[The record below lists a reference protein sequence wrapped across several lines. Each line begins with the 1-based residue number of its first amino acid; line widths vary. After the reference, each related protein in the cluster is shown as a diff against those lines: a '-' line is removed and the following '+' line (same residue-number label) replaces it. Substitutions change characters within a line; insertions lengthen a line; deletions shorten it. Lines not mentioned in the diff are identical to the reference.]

1 MSNQANAVISK
12 IISNQ
17 GNLTFIE
24 NEIAHFVMNKPD
36 FFTKNTITA
45 IAQEIGVS
53 ETSINRFCKKVGFKG
68 FNDFKIAIAQ
78 DTHYRNMNSKAQ
90 QRENISFAD
99 SLAFD
104 YNDLIMNTSALIEEE
119 DILKSVKMI
128 VKAKNIYIFG
138 VLSSWMAALELKQK
152 LSLVGINAFA
162 YNDSYNMK
170 LSASLS
176 TPDDLVIAITRSGS
190 VREIID
196 ALGLAHQN
204 NAQIITITS
213 YNSTSITQY
222 ANIKLIA
229 SDKLSVKNNAILS
242 EHITFLFV
250 IDLIF
255 GTLLNSDSRYMKK
268 KLNSDAVIESSQF
281 WKSEYM

>member
-1 MSNQANAVISK
+1 MSNQANAVMAK
-12 IISNQ
+12 IISNK

-24 NEIAHFVMNKPD
+24 NEIAQFAMSNSE
-36 FFTKNTITA
+36 FWIKNTITA
-45 IAQEIGVS
+45 IAQKIGVS

-68 FNDFKIAIAQ
+68 FHDFKIAIAQ
-78 DTHYRNMNSKAQ
+78 DTHYRNMNSKVQ
-90 QRENISFAD
+90 QRDDISFAD

-104 YNDLIMNTSALIEEE
+104 YNDLITNTAALIDEA
-119 DILKSVKMI
+119 DIQRAVQAI
-128 VKAKNIYIFG
+128 IGAKNIYIFG

-162 YNDSYNMK
+162 YNDTYNMK
-170 LSASLS
+170 LSASNC
-176 TPDDLVIAITRSGS
+176 TPDDLFIGITRSGA
-190 VREIID
+190 VNEIVD
-196 ALGLAHQN
+196 ALSSASQN
-204 NAQIITITS
+204 NATIITITS

-222 ANIKLIA
+222 ADIKLIA

-255 GTLLNSDSRYMKK
+255 GKLVYSDNRYMQK
-268 KLNSDAVIESSQF
+268 KLNNDTIIESSQP
-281 WKSEYM
+281 WKSGYI

>member
-1 MSNQANAVISK
+1 MSNQANAVIAK
-12 IISNQ
+12 IISNK

-24 NEIAHFVMNKPD
+24 NEIAQFAMSNSE
-36 FFTKNTITA
+36 FWIKNTITA
-45 IAQEIGVS
+45 IAQKIGVS

-68 FNDFKIAIAQ
+68 FHDFKIAIAQ
-78 DTHYRNMNSKAQ
+78 DTHYRNMNSKVQ
-90 QRENISFAD
+90 QRDDISFAD

-104 YNDLIMNTSALIEEE
+104 YNDLITNTAALIDEA
-119 DILKSVKMI
+119 DIQRAVQAI
-128 VKAKNIYIFG
+128 IGAKNIYIFG

-162 YNDSYNMK
+162 YNDTYNMK
-170 LSASLS
+170 LSASNC
-176 TPDDLVIAITRSGS
+176 TPDDLFIGITRSGA
-190 VREIID
+190 VNEIVD
-196 ALGLAHQN
+196 ALSSARQN
-204 NAQIITITS
+204 NATIITITS

-222 ANIKLIA
+222 ADIKLIA

-255 GTLLNSDSRYMKK
+255 GKLVYSDNRYMQK
-268 KLNSDAVIESSQF
+268 KLNNDTIIESSQP
-281 WKSEYM
+281 WKSGYI

>member
-1 MSNQANAVISK
+1 MSNQANAVIAK
-12 IISNQ
+12 IISNK

-24 NEIAHFVMNKPD
+24 NEIAHFAMSNPD
-36 FFTKNTITA
+36 FWTKHTITA

-68 FNDFKIAIAQ
+68 FHDFKIAIAQ
-78 DTHYRNMNSKAQ
+78 DTHYRNMNTKVQ
-90 QRENISFAD
+90 QRDDISFAD

-104 YNDLIMNTSALIEEE
+104 YNDLIMNTAALIDES
-119 DILKSVKMI
+119 DIKRAVQAI
-128 VKAKNIYIFG
+128 IQAKNIYIFG

-162 YNDSYNMK
+162 WNDTYNMK
-170 LSASLS
+170 LSASNC
-176 TPDDLVIAITRSGS
+176 TPDDLIIGITRSGAVS
-190 VREIID
+190 EIVD
-196 ALGLAHQN
+196 ALSIASQN
-204 NAQIITITS
+204 NATILSITS

-222 ANIKLIA
+222 ADVKLIA
-229 SDKLSVKNNAILS
+229 SDKLSVKNNAVLS

-255 GTLLNSDSRYMKK
+255 GTLIHSDNRYMQK
-268 KLNSDAVIESSQF
+268 KLNSDTIIESSQP
-281 WKSEYM
+281 WKSGYI

>member
-1 MSNQANAVISK
+1 MSNQANAVIAK
-12 IISNQ
+12 IISNK

-24 NEIAHFVMNKPD
+24 NEIAQFVMNNPE

-45 IAQEIGVS
+45 IAQEVGVS

-78 DTHYRNMNSKAQ
+78 DTHYRNMNSKVQ

-104 YNDLIMNTSALIEEE
+104 YNDLIMNTSAMIEEE
-119 DILKSVKMI
+119 DISNAVKII
-128 VKAKNIYIFG
+128 VKAKTIHIFG

-170 LSASLS
+170 LSASQS
-176 TPDDLVIAITRSGS
+176 TPDDVVIAITRSGS

-196 ALGLAHQN
+196 ALNLASQN
-204 NAQIITITS
+204 NAKIITITS
-213 YNSTSITQY
+213 YNSTAITEY
-222 ANIKLIA
+222 SDIKLIA
-229 SDKLSVKNNAILS
+229 SDKLSVKNNALLS

-255 GTLLNSDSRYMKK
+255 GTLLKSDSRYMKK
-268 KLNSDAVIESSQF
+268 KLSSDAVIESSQF
-281 WKSEYM
+281 WKNEYI

>member
-1 MSNQANAVISK
+1 MSNQANAVIAK
-12 IISNQ
+12 IISNK

-24 NEIAHFVMNKPD
+24 NEIAQFAMSNSE
-36 FFTKNTITA
+36 FWIKNTITA
-45 IAQEIGVS
+45 IAQKIGVS

-68 FNDFKIAIAQ
+68 FHDFKIAIAQ
-78 DTHYRNMNSKAQ
+78 DTHYRNMNSKVQ
-90 QRENISFAD
+90 QRDDISFAD

-104 YNDLIMNTSALIEEE
+104 YNDLITNTAALIDEA
-119 DILKSVKMI
+119 DIQRAVQAI
-128 VKAKNIYIFG
+128 IGAKNIYIFG

-162 YNDSYNMK
+162 YNDTYNMK
-170 LSASLS
+170 LSASNC
-176 TPDDLVIAITRSGS
+176 TPDDLFIGITRSGA
-190 VREIID
+190 VNEIVD
-196 ALGLAHQN
+196 ALSSASQN
-204 NAQIITITS
+204 NATIITITS

-222 ANIKLIA
+222 ADIKLIA

-255 GTLLNSDSRYMKK
+255 GKLVYSDNRYMQK
-268 KLNSDAVIESSQF
+268 KLNNDTIIESSQP
-281 WKSEYM
+281 WKSGYI